1 MAIIRPCAELR
12 NNYNEIS
19 RICHETKEPVYITKN
34 GTNDL
39 VILSNEAYEKS
50 EDIKITNKVEE
61 IFNKKYSDFE
71 AFKNE
76 IYEKINTGLKQIEE
90 GKYVSAKQA
99 FKELEEKYEL
109 WKNIRKLIVNKFII
123 IYKVDNIN
131 EKGYI
136 LHIFSEKQDYYNL
149 L

>member
-1 MAIIRPCAELR
+1 MALIRPCADLR

-19 RICHETKEPVYITKN
+19 RICHETQEPVYITKN

-109 WKNIRKLIVNKFII
+109 
-123 IYKVDNIN
+123 
-131 EKGYI
+131 
-136 LHIFSEKQDYYNL
+136 
-149 L
+149 

>member
-1 MAIIRPCAELR
+1 MAIIRPCVELR

-19 RICHETKEPVYITKN
+19 RICHETQEPVYITKN

-109 WKNIRKLIVNKFII
+109 WKNIMLI
-123 IYKVDNIN
+123 
-131 EKGYI
+131 
-136 LHIFSEKQDYYNL
+136 
-149 L
+149 

>member
-1 MAIIRPCAELR
+1 MPIIRPSSDLR

-19 RICHETKEPVYITKN
+19 RICHETQEPVYITKN

-109 WKNIRKLIVNKFII
+109 
-123 IYKVDNIN
+123 
-131 EKGYI
+131 
-136 LHIFSEKQDYYNL
+136 
-149 L
+149 